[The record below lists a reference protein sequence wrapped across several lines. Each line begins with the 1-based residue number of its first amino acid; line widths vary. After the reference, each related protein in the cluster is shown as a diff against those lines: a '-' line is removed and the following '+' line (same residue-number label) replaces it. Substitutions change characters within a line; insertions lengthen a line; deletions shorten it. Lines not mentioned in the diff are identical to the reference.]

1 MLIII
6 YKKQGFKQNPL
17 PVNIGKSN
25 AAFSIILLVRGFTAN
40 SGKTMS
46 LPSECV
52 LVSLVLASSFSQL
65 LANIALAIDRYL
77 ATSFPLMYRQYTSW
91 KLWKKPLLIGETIC
105 LMVAGMLGP
114 ISVVYEKND
123 FVTKAIVISRLTA
136 ILLMVFFYYK
146 VYMKYKS
153 SRVAVSANDNP
164 GNPTDAERAR
174 SRNDKHFLMMC
185 IGITGRFVLLNLPI
199 SIYST
204 FGKMG
209 ITCDTFQGKLL
220 TSFTFFTRVNVAVDP
235 LWYFYIEK
243 RKRSNRS

>member
-1 MLIII
+1 MKVCLLPSVFAIFICLILNIAMLIII

-46 LPSECV
+46 LPLECV

-114 ISVVYEKND
+114 ISLGN
-123 FVTKAIVISRLTA
+123 
-136 ILLMVFFYYK
+136 
-146 VYMKYKS
+146 KS
-153 SRVAVSANDNP
+153 GCNLA
-164 GNPTDAERAR
+164 TR
-174 SRNDKHFLMMC
+174 SNTV
-185 IGITGRFVLLNLPI
+185 IGISLL
-199 SIYST
+199 
-204 FGKMG
+204 
-209 ITCDTFQGKLL
+209 
-220 TSFTFFTRVNVAVDP
+220 
-235 LWYFYIEK
+235 
-243 RKRSNRS
+243 